1 MTERRKGRIMAF
13 QSINEIEKFSFEDC
27 KISNFR
33 VMENHIYME
42 LEALIVKPDNSQ
54 NTNYT
59 ESYAA
64 TTTVKLA
71 GGRILAGIKDGFKYY
86 DANDVLIKEVP
97 DEELNEE
104 QLKVFT
110 VKCEGAYLYALTKEK
125 EEKDLCYY
133 TMGVEFADE
142 EDNTTADSYQL
153 KLCFEKAVFSWDTY
167 LNRVQR

>member
-1 MTERRKGRIMAF
+1 MAF

-27 KISNFR
+27 KITKFE
-33 VMENHIYME
+33 VKENQIYME

-64 TTTVKLA
+64 TTKVKLT
-71 GGRILAGIKDGFKYY
+71 GGQILSGIKDGYKYY

-97 DEELNEE
+97 DKPLTEA
-104 QLKVFT
+104 QLETFPKN
-110 VKCEGAYLYALTKEK
+110 CEGAFLYALTKEK
-125 EEKDLCYY
+125 QEDNVNYY
-133 TMGVEFADE
+133 TMGIEFEDE
-142 EDNTTADSYQL
+142 EDNTVADSYQL
-153 KLCFEKAVFSWDTY
+153 KICFEKAVFSWETY